1 MSVQLL
7 GNKWRN
13 TTVEGR
19 NLGWRKRGREV
30 KTAAEIE
37 VGKRERKKNVPQGK
51 CVSSSFLWALNRARK
66 ESSSAAVSVV
76 CCYRWMTTDLPNPL
90 LIIPVSIIKNKLFPM

>member
-37 VGKRERKKNVPQGK
+37 VGKRERRMCHGVNVFHHL
-51 CVSSSFLWALNRARK
+51 SSGR
-66 ESSSAAVSVV
+66 
-76 CCYRWMTTDLPNPL
+76 
-90 LIIPVSIIKNKLFPM
+90 